1 MLINVFEIK
10 MKREIVLKLTLKIVS
25 VMNILW
31 KAVPPISS

>member
-1 MLINVFEIK
+1 MAIVEIK
-10 MKREIVLKLTLKIVS
+10 MKREIVLKLTLKIVP